1 MPGKLLA
8 EVKSFQLRRNSAG
21 RVSLI
26 KKTSQG
32 GLGVAGLIAGAAFS
46 FNKEGE
52 LSVAAQK
59 DSNNSNDENNP
70 KEVNGNKECLSRL
83 GDNQVLSLNIKKE
96 DGKNSN
102 DEEIESSHV
111 SEKLSCTVTSQLN
124 LNLNI
129 LDIKK

>member
-1 MPGKLLA
+1 M
-8 EVKSFQLRRNSAG
+8 
-21 RVSLI
+21 SLI

-70 KEVNGNKECLSRL
+70 KEVNGNKECLSRR

-102 DEEIESSHV
+102 DEEIESCHV